1 MSELRG
7 LDEWITGGRYRK
19 EYLMMTC
26 SKCQECTIVECET
39 EYGASYCNP
48 QECKYCFEPFDEK
61 TVWET
66 YDPREEL
73 EYEYD

>member
-7 LDEWITGGRYRK
+7 LDAWITGGRYRK
-19 EYLMMTC
+19 EYLMVTC
-26 SKCQECTIVECET
+26 KKCKEYTIVECET
-39 EYGASYCNP
+39 EYGSSFWTPEECRYCN
-48 QECKYCFEPFDEK
+48 EPFDLDAD
-61 TVWET
+61 WEI